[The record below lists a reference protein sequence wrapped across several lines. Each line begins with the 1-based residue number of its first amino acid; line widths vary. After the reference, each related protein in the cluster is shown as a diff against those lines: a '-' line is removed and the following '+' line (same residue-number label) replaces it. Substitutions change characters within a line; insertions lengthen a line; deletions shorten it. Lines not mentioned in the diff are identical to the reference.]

1 MIYFDGARGTNGFPY
16 PMQEV
21 LLLLKAHS
29 KKRSM
34 APCMVEIPRDN
45 NKQEDCVSKWMNLAG
60 LSKSE
65 LVN

>member
-1 MIYFDGARGTNGFPY
+1 MDSHTPY
-16 PMQEV
+16 MQEV

-45 NKQEDCVSKWMNLAG
+45 NKHEDCVSKWMNLAG